1 MLRRLTFIALM
12 MAFVVVTL
20 GALTRLLDAGLG
32 CPDWP
37 GCYGQMIPPQLHP
50 ETTTAIDSHK
60 AWMEMTHR
68 YIAGLL
74 GLLILV
80 LTFCV
85 EKSNS
90 VATHTRWLCRGVLML
105 VIAQAL
111 FGMWTVTMQ
120 LLPQIVTLHL
130 LGGMALLSLL
140 LLLFLQLSKTTPVT
154 VAPQGRKLSII
165 VLLFLITQI
174 TLGGWTS
181 SHYAGL
187 ACPDFPTC
195 HGKWLPALDL
205 QQAFNLSDIQTTNY
219 EGGILSSDAR
229 VTIHVVHRLFALLVV
244 FSIMLLAVRLWGYTL
259 LRKQLLVILSLTLI
273 QVSLGISNVLLL
285 LPLSLA
291 LLHNTGAALLL
302 LSLIH
307 LIFRL
312 QPKPQPL
319 WQQPHHNLEMD
330 RVI

>member
-1 MLRRLTFIALM
+1 MLKRLTFIAFI
-12 MAFVVVTL
+12 MALIVVTL

-37 GCYGQMIPPQLHP
+37 GCYGQMIPPQHHP
-50 ETTTAIDSHK
+50 ETATAIDSNK

-74 GLLILV
+74 GLFILV
-80 LTFCV
+80 LTFFV
-85 EKSNS
+85 EKSRS
-90 VATHTRWLCRGVLML
+90 VATHTRWLCRGVLLL

-130 LGGMALLSLL
+130 LGGMALLGLL
-140 LLLFLQLSKTTPVT
+140 WLLFIQLGKTTPVT
-154 VAPQGRKLSII
+154 VTPKRRNFSII
-165 VLLFLITQI
+165 VLFLLITQI

-195 HGKWLPALDL
+195 HGQWLPALDL

-229 VTIHVVHRLFALLVV
+229 VTIHVVHRLFALVV
-244 FSIMLLAVRLWGYTL
+244 MFSIVVLAVRLWPYTP
-259 LRKQLLVILSLTLI
+259 LRKQLILILSLTLI
-273 QVSLGISNVLLL
+273 QVSLGVSNVLLF

-312 QPKPQPL
+312 LPQPQYR
-319 WQQPHHNLEMD
+319 QQQAHNNLEMD